1 MIKTLAKHGNSRALV
16 IEKPIMDALGIADDT
31 PLQVTVSGQ
40 SLIVTRADVGL
51 GPERV
56 REHTRK
62 IRKRY
67 GKMLERL
74 AE

>member
-1 MIKTLAKHGNSRALV
+1 MIKTLSKHGNSRALV
-16 IEKPIMDALGIADDT
+16 IEKPIMDALGITEDT

-40 SLIVTRADVGL
+40 SLIVTRADVGI
-51 GPERV
+51 GAERV

-62 IRKRY
+62 IRRRY
-67 GKMLERL
+67 GKMLQRL

>member
-1 MIKTLAKHGNSRALV
+1 LV